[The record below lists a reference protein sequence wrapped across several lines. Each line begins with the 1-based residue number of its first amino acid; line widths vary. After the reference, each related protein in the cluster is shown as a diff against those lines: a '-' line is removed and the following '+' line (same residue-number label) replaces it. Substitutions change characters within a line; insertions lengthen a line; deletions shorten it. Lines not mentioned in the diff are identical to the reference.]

1 MTNDQM
7 YSISGLNRQKRSAM
21 CKYFGRITEDE
32 RVEAFRLAY
41 DLYQQKIEEVKEQ
54 FRGKPELFYSL
65 VCLAL
70 WKMNWTR
77 VALAKKSP
85 NLTGKQAKE
94 ISQRRIASALSSRKD
109 RMKRGR
115 LSTIIDVRLYDV
127 VKTLRKIGLSW
138 RESAEYI
145 QKHHRIK
152 ISHVHLY
159 KLYSKITNEKK
170 TRGEE

>member
-1 MTNDQM
+1 MEDEIYNLT
-7 YSISGLNRQKRSAM
+7 GLNRQKRLAM
-21 CKYFGRITEDE
+21 CKYFGQITEDE
-32 RVEAFRLAY
+32 RIEAFRLAY
-41 DLYQQKIEEVKEQ
+41 DLAKQKIEEAKEQ
-54 FRGKPELFYSL
+54 FRGRPEFFYSL

-70 WKMNWTR
+70 WKLNWTR
-77 VALAKKSP
+77 EALSKKNP
-85 NLTGKQAKE
+85 NLTEKQAKE
-94 ISQRRIASALSSRKD
+94 ISQRRIASALSARKD

-138 RESAEYI
+138 RECAEYI

>member
-1 MTNDQM
+1 MEDEIYNLT
-7 YSISGLNRQKRSAM
+7 GLNRQKRLAM
-21 CKYFGRITEDE
+21 CKYFGQITEDE
-32 RVEAFRLAY
+32 RIEAFRLAY
-41 DLYQQKIEEVKEQ
+41 DLAKQKIEKAEEQ
-54 FRGKPELFYSL
+54 FRGRPGFFYSL
-65 VCLAL
+65 VCLAI
-70 WKMNWTR
+70 WKLNWTR
-77 VALAKKSP
+77 VALSKKNP
-85 NLTGKQAKE
+85 NLTQKRAKE
-94 ISQRRIASALSSRKD
+94 ISQRRIASALSARKD

-127 VKTLRKIGLSW
+127 VKTLRKKGLSW
-138 RESAEYI
+138 RECAEYI